1 MTQPTLKVIV
11 SFFIVKIIIELNN
24 ILEME
29 SGPIQMELYL
39 EKETWSLLP
48 LEN

>member
-1 MTQPTLKVIV
+1 MTQSTLKAKAYRCSAVIL
-11 SFFIVKIIIELNN
+11 IELTN

>member
-11 SFFIVKIIIELNN
+11 SHCNAKILIELNN

-29 SGPIQMELYL
+29 SGPIQMELCL

-48 LEN
+48 IEN